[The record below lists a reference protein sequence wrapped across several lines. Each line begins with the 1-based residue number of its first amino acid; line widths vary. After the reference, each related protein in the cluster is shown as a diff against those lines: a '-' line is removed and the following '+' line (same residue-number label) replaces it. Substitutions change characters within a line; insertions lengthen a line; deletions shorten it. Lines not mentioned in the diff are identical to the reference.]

1 VNRES
6 NTHKILDL
14 VSRTPSFIDEMEHL
28 ELRSHDFIKI
38 TPERLSILRDF
49 STLMAV
55 MISIVCIY
63 FYKYDFVEQEDGS
76 FDYVSMIGEIPQ
88 QIMIYLGY
96 CQIGT
101 SVSLLLGFCINKIN
115 IILKSGWRQKIT
127 QNKVLLASDIKY
139 ILQPLQPPFGE
150 LRI

>member
-1 VNRES
+1 
-6 NTHKILDL
+6 
-14 VSRTPSFIDEMEHL
+14 
-28 ELRSHDFIKI
+28 
-38 TPERLSILRDF
+38 
-49 STLMAV
+49 
-55 MISIVCIY
+55 
-63 FYKYDFVEQEDGS
+63 
-76 FDYVSMIGEIPQ
+76 
-88 QIMIYLGY
+88 MIYLGY